1 MGGVLCNL
9 SVHAGHDPLR
19 VNNNNKEKKVFP
31 VNMKKQQLC
40 VSDVNVCSCLFSC

>member
-19 VNNNNKEKKVFP
+19 VNNNNKEKKS
-31 VNMKKQQLC
+31 
-40 VSDVNVCSCLFSC
+40 VSSEHEKTTIVRLRC